1 MITDVS
7 SSPQNHVYQ
16 NEKCYPFAQRT
27 YKYTSTLLTWEEMGH
42 LILLWPIH
50 FFILSRKIDEI
61 NDTLYWTSVAVVQF
75 LSCVWLFVTPWTVAY
90 QAPPSIGF
98 SGQEYWSGLPF
109 PSPFFLVHCI
119 WRYNLSIRLIIG
131 DVNFDHLV
139 KVVYA
144 RCFSVKL
151 AFFPFVIMFSNSW
164 WDTWRLCKSPV
175 PHQTSIVWC

>member
-1 MITDVS
+1 M
-7 SSPQNHVYQ
+7 
-16 NEKCYPFAQRT
+16 E
-27 YKYTSTLLTWEEMGH
+27 
-42 LILLWPIH
+42 
-50 FFILSRKIDEI
+50 SRQCPRRSEQIRG
-61 NDTLYWTSVAVVQF
+61 L
-75 LSCVWLFVTPWTVAY
+75 LSCFWSLNKTFPYFPNSDRHCGMIIAEIMPRSSWVKSLNRVLLFVTPWTVAY
-90 QAPPSIGF
+90 QAPPSLGF